1 MKRVL
6 NVGIGGRPFVIEEDA
21 YDRLENYLENFRRK
35 TDMGCQT
42 KEVMDELEIRIAE
55 IFSESLSCDQEVVT
69 VEMVDKVMSI
79 LGMPDGSDAQTSS
92 DSSRSRGTFSPRRER
107 KLYRDIDRNVIG
119 GVCSGLAYYTN
130 VDVLVFRILF
140 VCLFIFGS
148 FGFWL
153 YVIMWIVVPPART
166 GVEKCDMMGLPV
178 TAENIRKVY
187 GDKKQ

>member
-21 YDRLENYLENFRRK
+21 YDRLESYLENFRRK
-35 TDMGCQT
+35 TDMGYQT

-69 VEMVDKVMSI
+69 LAMVDKVMSI
-79 LGMPDGSDAQTSS
+79 LGMPDGSDARSTASENTGS
-92 DSSRSRGTFSPRRER
+92 PYSRRKER
-107 KLYRDIDRNVIG
+107 KLYRDIDRNVFG

-148 FGFWL
+148 FGFWI
-153 YVIMWIVVPPART
+153 YVIMWIVVPAART
-166 GVEKCDMMGLPV
+166 GVEKCDMMGIPV

-187 GDKKQ
+187 GDNKK